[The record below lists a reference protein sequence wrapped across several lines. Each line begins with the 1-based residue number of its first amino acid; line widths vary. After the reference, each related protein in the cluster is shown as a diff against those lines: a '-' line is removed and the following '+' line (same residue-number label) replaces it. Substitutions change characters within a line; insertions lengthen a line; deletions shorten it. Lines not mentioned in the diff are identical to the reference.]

1 MTVVEAVCLIAFG
14 TAIAFVALLIA
25 DLRPKRAR

>member
-14 TAIAFVALLIA
+14 TAIAFVAVLVIELC
-25 DLRPKRAR
+25 PEGAR